1 MTNGTL
7 RRFAVS
13 LAVASV
19 ALAACSSSP
28 GASVAPGASEGTSS
42 SPAAGGGTVNLA
54 INPWVGYEANAA
66 VVAYLLETE
75 LGYSVEKKDLKE
87 DVSWQGFGSGE
98 VDVIIENWGHPDLEK
113 KYIDEDKVA
122 VNAGPTGNVGIIGW
136 YVPGWMVEEYPD
148 ITDYKNLN
156 KYVDLFKTSESGDL
170 GQFLGADPSYV
181 QYDEAL
187 VKNLGLNFKV
197 IFSGGEAASI
207 TAFQQAEKDRKPLIG
222 YFYDPQWL
230 HSQIKLVRVNLP
242 PYVAG
247 CDADLEKVACDYPQY
262 ELNKIVSK
270 TFADSGGAAF
280 DLVKNFNWTNEDQNL
295 VSDYITNQNM
305 SAEEAAK
312 KWVAENEAKW
322 KAWMPAG

>member
-7 RRFAVS
+7 RRFVAS

-19 ALAACSSSP
+19 ALAACSTSP
-28 GASVAPGASEGTSS
+28 GASVAPGASEGSGS
-42 SPAAGGGTVNLA
+42 SPAAGGGTVSLA

-87 DVSWQGFGSGE
+87 DISWQGFGSGE

-156 KYVDLFKTSESGDL
+156 KYADLFKTSESGDL

-222 YFYDPQWL
+222 YFYNPQWL

-242 PYVAG
+242 SYVAG

-322 KAWMPAG
+322 KAWMPPG

>member
-1 MTNGTL
+1 MISGTL
-7 RRFAVS
+7 RRFAVG
-13 LAVASV
+13 LAVTSV
-19 ALAACSSSP
+19 ALAACSTSP
-28 GASVAPGASEGTSS
+28 GASVAPGASEGSGS
-42 SPAAGGGTVNLA
+42 SPAAGGGTVSLA

-136 YVPGWMVEEYPD
+136 YVPGWMAEEYPD

-156 KYVDLFKTSESGDL
+156 KYADLFKTSESGDL

-280 DLVKNFNWTNEDQNL
+280 DLVRNFNWTNEDQNL

-312 KWVAENEAKW
+312 KWVADNEAKW
-322 KAWMPAG
+322 KAWMPPG

>member
-1 MTNGTL
+1 MMNGTL
-7 RRFAVS
+7 RRFAVC

-19 ALAACSSSP
+19 ALAACSTSP
-28 GASVAPGASEGTSS
+28 GASVAPGASEGSGS
-42 SPAAGGGTVNLA
+42 SPAAGGGTVSLA

-156 KYVDLFKTSESGDL
+156 KYADLFKTSESGDL
-170 GQFLGADPSYV
+170 GQFLGADPSFV

-270 TFADSGGAAF
+270 KLADSGGAAF

-312 KWVAENEAKW
+312 KWVADNEAKW
-322 KAWMPAG
+322 KAWMPPG